1 MKTSNVSK
9 VLLVLV
15 LSLAL
20 SGNASA
26 GKLFSKGFDCDL
38 FHGDDISIEFDD
50 NVIIIECDDEDG
62 IIEITDDYELFID
75 GDRIE
80 LDRNEKKL
88 VKTYYNCFEEILEM
102 AEDLGIEG
110 ARLGVKGAKLGLQAV
125 INVIKLINEDYDSDD
140 LEREMEREAEKLE
153 KEAEKL
159 EEMAEELEDIADDF
173 ERTHRKMRKN
183 IDELDELG
191 WF

>member
-1 MKTSNVSK
+1 MIRSNVSK

-20 SGNASA
+20 SGSANA
-26 GKLFSKGFDCDL
+26 GKSFSKGFDCDL
-38 FHGDDISIEFDD
+38 FRGDDIFIDFDD
-50 NVIIIECDDEDG
+50 GVIVIECDDEDG
-62 IIEITDDYELFID
+62 IIEITDDYKLFID

-80 LDRNEKKL
+80 LDRGEQKL
-88 VKTYYNCFEEILEM
+88 VKTYYTSFEEILEM
-102 AEDLGIEG
+102 AEDLGIGG
-110 ARLGVKGAKLGLQAV
+110 ARLGVQGAKLGLKAV
-125 INVIKLINEDYDSDD
+125 ANVIKLIFEDYDSDD
-140 LEREMEREAEKLE
+140 LEREMEKEAEKIE
-153 KEAEKL
+153 KKAEKL
-159 EEMAEELEDIADDF
+159 EELAEQLEDIADDF